1 MGARMSMSDGKDNE
15 VPTTGRKPLTLSR
28 NVGAGTVRQ
37 SFSHGRTNQVVV
49 EVKKKRV
56 IGPSDTP
63 PAQGVGGV
71 PKPAFTPSARPAAP
85 PPPSARPSAPAPGQ
99 TATAA
104 PVRSTKTLGLSE
116 GEMKARTAA
125 LERARELE
133 VVRREQ
139 QRAEAEA
146 RQRRDDADRRRLDEE
161 RKAAEAEAERKQRE
175 EDDRL
180 SSEARAD
187 KLKAAAAA
195 VADAQN
201 NREAPEPRPEAQ
213 AETSETTEPQT
224 ESVDEVAPVE
234 VGESDDLLSELGGR
248 VKKQKVAIVRAPPV
262 SRAKGAQQR
271 RSGKLTITSALG
283 DDGDRQRS
291 LASVRRAREKERDR
305 RLRMMKGQEQGKQ
318 IREVIVPETI
328 TLAELANRM
337 AERVADVVKYLMKQ
351 GQMLSGADS
360 IDADTAELIVT
371 DFGHAIK
378 RVAESDVEIGL
389 DGVADTDENTAPR
402 PPVVT
407 IMGHVDH
414 GKTSLLDAIR
424 ATDVVK
430 GEAGGITQHIGAY
443 QVRVPS
449 GEKVTFLD
457 TPGHAAFSSMRARG
471 ASITDIVILVVAAD
485 DGVMPQTIEAISHAK
500 SSGVPIIVAVNKIDK
515 HEADPQKVLNELLQY
530 EVITEAVGGDTMW
543 VPISAKERTNVDTLL
558 ETVLLQAE
566 VLDLKANAD
575 RDAEGTVIEAKLDKG
590 RGSVATVL
598 VQRGTLKRG
607 DLVVAGSQWGRVKA
621 ITDERGQMLQSA
633 GPSLPVEI
641 LGLDGTPEPGD
652 VMVVVE
658 NEARAREVTDYRIR
672 LKRDKVVV
680 RQTARSGLEAMLAR
694 IKDQEVKEF
703 PVIVKAD
710 VGGSAEAITASLEK
724 FATDEVRAK
733 VIHQAVGGI
742 TESDV
747 LLAKSSGAPILAFN
761 TRAQKQ
767 VRELAQ
773 HEGVEIRYYSIIYNL
788 LDDIKDI
795 LSGMLEPERRE
806 NFLGY
811 ATILQVFNI
820 TKVGKIAGCK
830 ITEGNIK
837 RGCGVRLVRDDV
849 VIHEGKLSTLKR
861 FKEEVS
867 EVLAGQECG
876 MAFENY
882 QDLREGDQIECFD
895 VQIIKRSL

>member
-1 MGARMSMSDGKDNE
+1 MSMSDGNDNE
-15 VPTTGRKPLTLSR
+15 TPSGRKPLTLSR

-49 EVKKKRV
+49 EVKKKRI
-56 IGPSDTP
+56 IGPGDTP
-63 PAQGVGGV
+63 PAPAVGGA

-85 PPPSARPSAPAPGQ
+85 APEPRAAAPAPSAGGQ
-99 TATAA
+99 PAPA

-125 LERARELE
+125 LERAREQE
-133 VVRREQ
+133 NARREQ

-146 RQRRDDADRRRLDEE
+146 RQRRDDLDRRRLEEE
-161 RKAAEAEAERKQRE
+161 RRYQEEEAIRKQLE
-175 EDDRL
+175 EEARMTA
-180 SSEARAD
+180 EARAA
-187 KLKAAAAA
+187 KLETAAAAA
-195 VADAQN
+195 ADAKN
-201 NREAPEPRPEAQ
+201 NREAPAPRPEVEA
-213 AETSETTEPQT
+213 
-224 ESVDEVAPVE
+224 APVVE
-234 VGESDDLLSELGGR
+234 ASEPAEPELTPEEAEGADLLSELGGR

-305 RLRMMKGQEQGKQ
+305 RLRMMKGQDIKQ
-318 IREVIVPETI
+318 VREVVVPEVI

-337 AERVADVVKYLMKQ
+337 AERVTDVIKYMMKE
-351 GQMLSGADS
+351 GQMLKASDN
-360 IDADTAELIVT
+360 IDADTAELIVA

-389 DGVADTDENTAPR
+389 EGVADTDENTVPR

-424 ATDVVK
+424 TTNVVK

-443 QVRVPS
+443 QVKVPS
-449 GEKVTFLD
+449 GERITFLD
-457 TPGHAAFSSMRARG
+457 TPGHAAFSAMRSRG
-471 ASITDIVILVVAAD
+471 ASMTDIVILVVAAD

-500 SSGVPIIVAVNKIDK
+500 ASGVPIIVAVNKIDK
-515 HEADPQKVLNELLQY
+515 FDANPQKVLDELLQY

-543 VPISAKERTNVDTLL
+543 VPISAKERTNLDTLL

-566 VLDLKANAD
+566 VLDLKANEERA
-575 RDAEGTVIEAKLDKG
+575 AEGTVIEAKLDKG

-621 ITDERGQMLQSA
+621 ITDERGQMLPSA

-641 LGLDGTPEPGD
+641 LGLDGVPEPGD
-652 VMVVVE
+652 VVVVVE

-672 LKRDKVVV
+672 MKREKVVV

-710 VGGSAEAITASLEK
+710 VGGSAEAITVSLEK

-767 VRELAQ
+767 VRDLAE
-773 HEGVEIRYYSIIYNL
+773 HEGVEIRYYSVIYNL

-811 ATILQVFNI
+811 AQILQVFNI

-849 VIHEGKLSTLKR
+849 VIHEGTLSTLKR

-876 MAFENY
+876 MAFTNY

>member
-1 MGARMSMSDGKDNE
+1 MSMSDGNENE

-49 EVKKKRV
+49 EVKKKRT
-56 IGPSDTP
+56 IGPGEAP
-63 PAQGVGGV
+63 PAPAAGGGV
-71 PKPAFTPSARPAAP
+71 PKPAFAPTARPATP
-85 PPPSARPSAPAPGQ
+85 APAPR
-99 TATAA
+99 ATPAVPNNGEA
-104 PVRSTKTLGLSE
+104 PAPRSTKTLGLSE
-116 GEMKARTAA
+116 GEMKARMVA
-125 LERARELE
+125 LERAREQDNA
-133 VVRREQ
+133 RREQ

-146 RQRRDDADRRRLDEE
+146 RQRRDDADRRRLEEE
-161 RKAAEAEAERKQRE
+161 RKYAEEEVIRKQLE
-175 EDDRL
+175 E
-180 SSEARAD
+180 EARMTAEGRAA
-187 KLKAAAAA
+187 KLQAATAAAA
-195 VADAQN
+195 DAKN
-201 NREAPEPRPEAQ
+201 NREAPEPRPTQEAV
-213 AETSETTEPQT
+213 AEPEVEAEPELT
-224 ESVDEVAPVE
+224 AEE
-234 VGESDDLLSELGGR
+234 GESADLLSELGGR

-283 DDGDRQRS
+283 DDSDRQRS

-305 RLRMMKGQEQGKQ
+305 RLRMMKGQDTKQ
-318 IREVIVPETI
+318 VREVVVPEVI

-337 AERVADVVKYLMKQ
+337 AERVADVVKYMMKQ
-351 GQMLSGADS
+351 GQMLKGSDN
-360 IDADTAELIVT
+360 IDADTAELIVA
-371 DFGHAIK
+371 DFGHEIK

-389 DGVADTDENTAPR
+389 EGVADTDENTAPR

-424 ATDVVK
+424 TTDVVK

-443 QVRVPS
+443 QVRLPS
-449 GEKVTFLD
+449 GDKVTFLD

-471 ASITDIVILVVAAD
+471 AGITDIVILVVAAD

-500 SSGVPIIVAVNKIDK
+500 AAGVPIIVAVNKIDK
-515 HEADPQKVLNELLQY
+515 FDADPQKVLNELLQY

-543 VPISAKERTNVDTLL
+543 VPISAKERTNLDTLL
-558 ETVLLQAE
+558 ETVMLQAE
-566 VLDLKANAD
+566 VLDLKANSERA
-575 RDAEGTVIEAKLDKG
+575 AEGTVIEAKLDKG

-607 DLVVAGSQWGRVKA
+607 DLVVAGSQWGRIKA

-641 LGLDGTPEPGD
+641 LGLDGVPEPGD

-672 LKRDKVVV
+672 MKREKVVV

-767 VRELAQ
+767 VRDLAE

-849 VIHEGKLSTLKR
+849 VIHEGTLSTLKR

-876 MAFENY
+876 MAFTNY

>member
-1 MGARMSMSDGKDNE
+1 MSMSDGNDNE
-15 VPTTGRKPLTLSR
+15 AATTGRKPLTLSR

-49 EVKKKRV
+49 EVKKKRT
-56 IGPSDTP
+56 IGPGEAP
-63 PAQGVGGV
+63 PAAVAGGV
-71 PKPAFTPSARPAAP
+71 PKPAFTPTARPAAP
-85 PPPSARPSAPAPGQ
+85 APAPRS
-99 TATAA
+99 A
-104 PVRSTKTLGLSE
+104 PPPNTGEAPAVRTTKTLGLSE
-116 GEMKARTAA
+116 GEMKARMVA
-125 LERARELE
+125 LERAREQDNA
-133 VVRREQ
+133 RREQ

-146 RQRRDDADRRRLDEE
+146 RQRRDDADRRRLEEE
-161 RKAAEAEAERKQRE
+161 RKYAEEEAIRKQLE
-175 EDDRL
+175 E
-180 SSEARAD
+180 EARMTAED
-187 KLKAAAAA
+187 RAAKLQSASTAAA
-195 VADAQN
+195 DAKN
-201 NREAPEPRPEAQ
+201 NREAPEPRPAQ
-213 AETSETTEPQT
+213 DAAEDRTEP
-224 ESVDEVAPVE
+224 EVEAEPELTVE
-234 VGESDDLLSELGGR
+234 EGESADLLSELGGR

-283 DDGDRQRS
+283 DDSDRQRS

-305 RLRMMKGQEQGKQ
+305 RLRMLKGQDAKQ
-318 IREVIVPETI
+318 VREVIVPEKI

-337 AERVADVVKYLMKQ
+337 AERVADVVKYMMKQ
-351 GQMLSGADS
+351 GQMLGPNDT
-360 IDADTAELIVT
+360 IDTDTAELIVT
-371 DFGHAIK
+371 DFGHEIK

-389 DGVADTDENTAPR
+389 EGIADTDENTAPR

-424 ATDVVK
+424 KADVVK

-443 QVRVPS
+443 QVGLPS

-457 TPGHAAFSSMRARG
+457 TPGHAAFSAMRSRG
-471 ASITDIVILVVAAD
+471 ASMTDIVILVVAAD

-500 SSGVPIIVAVNKIDK
+500 ASGVPIIVAVNKIDK
-515 HEADPQKVLNELLQY
+515 FDADPQKVLNELLQY

-543 VPISAKERTNVDTLL
+543 VPISAKERTNLDTLL

-566 VLDLKANAD
+566 VLDLKANPERA
-575 RDAEGTVIEAKLDKG
+575 AEGTVIEAKLDKG

-641 LGLDGTPEPGD
+641 LGLDGVPEPGD

-672 LKRDKVVV
+672 MKREKVVV

-767 VRELAQ
+767 VRDLAE
-773 HEGVEIRYYSIIYNL
+773 HEGVEIRYYSVIYNL

-849 VIHEGKLSTLKR
+849 VIHEGTLSTLKR

-876 MAFENY
+876 MAFTNY

>member
-1 MGARMSMSDGKDNE
+1 MSMSDGNDNE
-15 VPTTGRKPLTLSR
+15 APAGRKPLTLSR

-49 EVKKKRV
+49 EVKKKRI
-56 IGPSDTP
+56 IGPGDAPAAGTP
-63 PAQGVGGV
+63 GAA

-85 PPPSARPSAPAPGQ
+85 APEAKATPSAGAAPA
-99 TATAA
+99 A
-104 PVRSTKTLGLSE
+104 PPAVRSTKTLGLSE

-125 LERARELE
+125 LERQRELE
-133 VVRREQ
+133 NIRREKE
-139 QRAEAEA
+139 RAEAEA
-146 RQRRDDADRRRLDEE
+146 RQRREDADRRRLEEE
-161 RKAAEAEAERKQRE
+161 RRYIEEEKIRKELEEEARMSA
-175 EDDRL
+175 
-180 SSEARAD
+180 EARAV
-187 KLKAAAAA
+187 KLQTAAAAA
-195 VADAQN
+195 ADAKN
-201 NREAPEPRPEAQ
+201 NREAPAPRPEAD
-213 AETSETTEPQT
+213 EPVVVEAPQ
-224 ESVDEVAPVE
+224 EVEPE
-234 VGESDDLLSELGGR
+234 LTIEEGESADLLSELGGR

-305 RLRMMKGQEQGKQ
+305 RLRMMKGQDAKQ
-318 IREVIVPETI
+318 VREVIVPEKI

-337 AERVADVVKYLMKQ
+337 AERVADVVKYMMKQ
-351 GQMLSGADS
+351 GQMLGPNDT
-360 IDADTAELIVT
+360 IDTDTAELIVA
-371 DFGHAIK
+371 DFGHEIK

-389 DGVADTDENTAPR
+389 EGVADTDENTAPR

-424 ATDVVK
+424 KADVVK

-443 QVRVPS
+443 QVGLPS

-457 TPGHAAFSSMRARG
+457 TPGHAAFSAMRSRG
-471 ASITDIVILVVAAD
+471 ASMTDIVILVVAAD

-500 SSGVPIIVAVNKIDK
+500 ASGVPIIVAVNKIDK
-515 HEADPQKVLNELLQY
+515 FDADPQKVLNELLQY

-543 VPISAKERTNVDTLL
+543 VPISAKERTNLDTLL

-566 VLDLKANAD
+566 VLDLKANPERA
-575 RDAEGTVIEAKLDKG
+575 AEGTVIEAKLDKG

-641 LGLDGTPEPGD
+641 LGLDGVPEPGD

-672 LKRDKVVV
+672 MKREKVVV

-767 VRELAQ
+767 VRDLAE

-811 ATILQVFNI
+811 AKILEVFNI

-861 FKEEVS
+861 FKDEVA

>member
-1 MGARMSMSDGKDNE
+1 MSMSDGNDKE
-15 VPTTGRKPLTLSR
+15 VPATGRKPLTLSR

-49 EVKKKRV
+49 EVKKKRT
-56 IGPSDTP
+56 IGPGEA
-63 PAQGVGGV
+63 PAAPAAGGA
-71 PKPAFTPSARPAAP
+71 PKPAFAPSARPAAP
-85 PPPSARPSAPAPGQ
+85 APAPRPAPTG
-99 TATAA
+99 TPATGEAPAA
-104 PVRSTKTLGLSE
+104 PRSTKTLGLSE
-116 GEMKARTAA
+116 GEMKARMAA
-125 LERARELE
+125 LERARQQDEA
-133 VVRREQ
+133 RREQ

-146 RQRRDDADRRRLDEE
+146 CQRREEADRRRLEEE
-161 RKAAEAEAERKQRE
+161 RKYAEAEAERRRRE
-175 EDDRL
+175 DEERQTA
-180 SSEARAD
+180 EMRAA
-187 KLKAAAAA
+187 KVQNATAAAAEA
-195 VADAQN
+195 KA
-201 NREAPEPRPEAQ
+201 NREAPDARPE
-213 AETSETTEPQT
+213 T
-224 ESVDEVAPVE
+224 VDADEGNDVLEEGVEEIAPE
-234 VGESDDLLSELGGR
+234 EGESADLLSELGGR
-248 VKKQKVAIVRAPPV
+248 VKKQKVPIVRAPVV

-283 DDGDRQRS
+283 DDSDRQRS

-305 RLRMMKGQEQGKQ
+305 RLRMMKGQDQTKQ
-318 IREVIVPETI
+318 VREVVVPEVI

-337 AERVADVVKYLMKQ
+337 AERVTDVIKYLMKQ
-351 GQMLSGADS
+351 GQMIKGSDN

-371 DFGHAIK
+371 DFGHSVK

-389 DGVADTDENTAPR
+389 EGVADTDENTVPR

-424 ATDVVK
+424 TTDVVK

-443 QVRVPS
+443 QVRLPS

-485 DGVMPQTIEAISHAK
+485 DGVMPQTVEAISHAK
-500 SSGVPIIVAVNKIDK
+500 ASGVPIIVAVNKIDK
-515 HEADPQKVLNELLQY
+515 HEANPDKVLNELLQY

-543 VPISAKERTNVDTLL
+543 VPISAKERTNLDTLL

-566 VLDLKANAD
+566 VLDLRANAE
-575 RDAEGTVIEAKLDKG
+575 RAAEGTVIEAKLDKG

-607 DLVVAGSQWGRVKA
+607 DIVVAGSQWGRVRA
-621 ITDERGQMLQSA
+621 ITDERGQMLAEA

-652 VMVVVE
+652 VVVVVDS
-658 NEARAREVTDYRIR
+658 EARAREVTDYRIR
-672 LKRDKVVV
+672 MKREKVVV

-710 VGGSAEAITASLEK
+710 VGGSAEAITASIEK

-761 TRAQKQ
+761 TRAPKQ
-767 VRELAQ
+767 VRDLAE

-811 ATILQVFNI
+811 AQILQVFNI

-861 FKEEVS
+861 FKDEVQ

-882 QDLREGDQIECFD
+882 QDIREGDQIECFD

>member
-1 MGARMSMSDGKDNE
+1 MSDGNENE
-15 VPTTGRKPLTLSR
+15 VPTGRKPLTLSR

-49 EVKKKRV
+49 EVKKKRI
-56 IGPSDTP
+56 IGAGEAPAAPSP
-63 PAQGVGGV
+63 SGA
-71 PKPAFTPSARPAAP
+71 PKPSFSPSARQLAP
-85 PPPSARPSAPAPGQ
+85 PQESRATPQAGTGSPTSGAPTAPG
-99 TATAA
+99 

-125 LERARELE
+125 LERSRELE
-133 VVRREQ
+133 NVRREQ

-146 RQRRDDADRRRLDEE
+146 RQRRDDLDRRRLEEE

-175 EDDRL
+175 EEERMTA
-180 SSEARAD
+180 EARAA
-187 KLKAAAAA
+187 KLQTAAAAA
-195 VADAQN
+195 AEAQN
-201 NREAPEPRPEAQ
+201 NREAPAARPETEVEAPHVVET
-213 AETSETTEPQT
+213 AEDGEAEPAA
-224 ESVDEVAPVE
+224 EE
-234 VGESDDLLSELGGR
+234 GESADLLSELGGR

-271 RSGKLTITSALG
+271 RSGRLTITSALG

-305 RLRMMKGQEQGKQ
+305 RLKMMGGQDQGKQ
-318 IREVIVPETI
+318 VREVVVPEVI

-337 AERVADVVKYLMKQ
+337 AERLADVIKYLMKQ
-351 GQMLSGADS
+351 GQMMKGSDNV
-360 IDADTAELIVT
+360 DADTAELIVT
-371 DFGHAIK
+371 DFGHVIK

-389 DGVADTDENTAPR
+389 DGVADTDDNMVPR
-402 PPVVT
+402 PAVVT

-443 QVRVPS
+443 QVGLPT

-471 ASITDIVILVVAAD
+471 ASVTDIVILVVAAD
-485 DGVMPQTIEAISHAK
+485 DGVMPQTVEAISHAK
-500 SSGVPIIVAVNKIDK
+500 ASGVPIIVAVNKIDK

-543 VPISAKERTNVDTLL
+543 VPISAKERTNLDTLL

-566 VLDLKANAD
+566 VLDLKANAE
-575 RDAEGTVIEAKLDKG
+575 RAAEGTVIEAKLDKG

-607 DLVVAGSQWGRVKA
+607 DLVVAGSQWGRVRA

-652 VMVVVE
+652 VVVVVE
-658 NEARAREVTDYRIR
+658 SEARAREVTDYRIR
-672 LKRDKVVV
+672 MKREKVVV

-710 VGGSAEAITASLEK
+710 VGGSAEAISASLEK

-733 VIHQAVGGI
+733 VIHQGVGGI

-761 TRAQKQ
+761 TRAPKQ
-767 VRELAQ
+767 VRDLAE

-811 ATILQVFNI
+811 AQILQVFNI

-830 ITEGNIK
+830 VTEGNIK

-861 FKEEVS
+861 FKDEVG
-867 EVLAGQECG
+867 EVIAGQECG

>member
-1 MGARMSMSDGKDNE
+1 MSDGNDNE
-15 VPTTGRKPLTLSR
+15 VPAGRKPLTLSR

-49 EVKKKRV
+49 EVKKKRI
-56 IGPSDTP
+56 IGPGDTP
-63 PAQGVGGV
+63 AGPVVGGA
-71 PKPAFTPSARPAAP
+71 PKPAFAPSARPAVPAP
-85 PPPSARPSAPAPGQ
+85 ARPVSARDSAPAPGSQ
-99 TATAA
+99 PAAA
-104 PVRSTKTLGLSE
+104 PVRITKTLGLSE

-125 LERARELE
+125 LERSRELE
-133 VVRREQ
+133 NVGREQ
-139 QRAEAEA
+139 QRAETEA

-161 RKAAEAEAERKQRE
+161 RKTAEAEAERKQRE
-175 EDDRL
+175 EDERMTA
-180 SSEARAD
+180 EARAA
-187 KLKAAAAA
+187 KLETAAAAA
-195 VADAQN
+195 ADAKN
-201 NREAPEPRPEAQ
+201 NREAPAPRPEI
-213 AETSETTEPQT
+213 ETT
-224 ESVDEVAPVE
+224 APVVAE
-234 VGESDDLLSELGGR
+234 DAPVTEEEPTVEEGESADLLSELGGR

-305 RLRMMKGQEQGKQ
+305 RLRMMKGQDTKQ
-318 IREVIVPETI
+318 VREVVVPENI

-337 AERVADVVKYLMKQ
+337 AERVADVVKYMMKE
-351 GQMLSGADS
+351 GQMLGPNDI
-360 IDADTAELIVT
+360 IDTDTAELIVA

-389 DGVADTDENTAPR
+389 EGVADTDTNTITR

-424 ATDVVK
+424 KADVVK

-443 QVRVPS
+443 QVRLPS

-500 SSGVPIIVAVNKIDK
+500 ASGVPIIVAVNKIDK
-515 HEADPQKVLNELLQY
+515 FEADPQKVLNELLQY

-543 VPISAKERTNVDTLL
+543 VPISAKERTNLDTLL

-566 VLDLKANAD
+566 VLDLKANAE
-575 RDAEGTVIEAKLDKG
+575 RAAEGTVIEAKLDKG

-658 NEARAREVTDYRIR
+658 NEARAREVTDYRVR
-672 LKRDKVVV
+672 MKREKVVV

-767 VRELAQ
+767 VRDLAE

-849 VIHEGKLSTLKR
+849 VIHEGTLSTLKR

-876 MAFENY
+876 MAFTNY

>member
-1 MGARMSMSDGKDNE
+1 MSMSDGNENE

-49 EVKKKRV
+49 EVKKKRT
-56 IGPSDTP
+56 IGPGEAP
-63 PAQGVGGV
+63 PAPAAAGGA
-71 PKPAFTPSARPAAP
+71 PKPAFAPTARPAAP
-85 PPPSARPSAPAPGQ
+85 APAPRP
-99 TATAA
+99 TTAA
-104 PVRSTKTLGLSE
+104 PNTGEAPAPRLTKTLGLSE
-116 GEMKARTAA
+116 GEMKARMVA
-125 LERARELE
+125 LERAREQDNA
-133 VVRREQ
+133 RREQ

-146 RQRRDDADRRRLDEE
+146 RQRRDDADRRRLEEE
-161 RKAAEAEAERKQRE
+161 RKYAEEEMIRKQLE
-175 EDDRL
+175 E
-180 SSEARAD
+180 EARMTAEGRAA
-187 KLKAAAAA
+187 KLQAATAAAA
-195 VADAQN
+195 DAKN
-201 NREAPEPRPEAQ
+201 NREAPEPRPAQEVVSEPEVEA
-213 AETSETTEPQT
+213 EPELT
-224 ESVDEVAPVE
+224 VE
-234 VGESDDLLSELGGR
+234 EGESADLLSELGGR

-283 DDGDRQRS
+283 DDSDRQRS

-305 RLRMMKGQEQGKQ
+305 RLRMMKGQDAKQ
-318 IREVIVPETI
+318 VREVIVPETI

-337 AERVADVVKYLMKQ
+337 AERVADVVKYMMKQ
-351 GQMLSGADS
+351 GQMLKGSDN
-360 IDADTAELIVT
+360 IDADTAELIVA
-371 DFGHAIK
+371 DFGHEIK

-389 DGVADTDENTAPR
+389 EGVADTDENTAPR

-424 ATDVVK
+424 TTDVVK

-443 QVRVPS
+443 QVRLPS
-449 GEKVTFLD
+449 GDKVTFLD

-471 ASITDIVILVVAAD
+471 AGITDIVILVVAAD

-500 SSGVPIIVAVNKIDK
+500 AAGVPIIVAVNKIDK
-515 HEADPQKVLNELLQY
+515 FDADPQKVLNELLQY

-543 VPISAKERTNVDTLL
+543 VPISAKERTNLDTLL
-558 ETVLLQAE
+558 ETVMLQAE
-566 VLDLKANAD
+566 VLDLKANSERA
-575 RDAEGTVIEAKLDKG
+575 AEGTVIEAKLDKG

-607 DLVVAGSQWGRVKA
+607 DLVVAGSQWGRIKA

-641 LGLDGTPEPGD
+641 LGLDGVPEPGD

-672 LKRDKVVV
+672 MKREKVVV

-767 VRELAQ
+767 VRDLAE

-849 VIHEGKLSTLKR
+849 VIHEGTLSTLKR

-876 MAFENY
+876 MAFTNY

>member
-1 MGARMSMSDGKDNE
+1 MSMSDGNNNE
-15 VPTTGRKPLTLSR
+15 VPAGRKPLTLSR

-56 IGPSDTP
+56 IGPGEAAGN
-63 PAQGVGGV
+63 PAGAG
-71 PKPAFTPSARPAAP
+71 PKPSFTPSTRPV
-85 PPPSARPSAPAPGQ
+85 APAPEAKAGAP
-99 TATAA
+99 ATAPATPA
-104 PVRSTKTLGLSE
+104 PRSTKTLGLSE

-125 LERARELE
+125 LERAREIDA
-133 VVRREQ
+133 VRQQQ

-146 RQRRDDADRRRLDEE
+146 RQRREEADRRRLEEE
-161 RKAAEAEAERKQRE
+161 RRYKEEEEIRKQLE
-175 EDDRL
+175 EEERQAAI
-180 SSEARAD
+180 ARAARAQNAD
-187 KLKAAAAA
+187 AAATAA
-195 VADAQN
+195 RA
-201 NREAPEPRPEAQ
+201 NREAPEPRPESND
-213 AETSETTEPQT
+213 AETDVTDIPAEP
-224 ESVDEVAPVE
+224 EAPTPE
-234 VGESDDLLSELGGR
+234 AIEEGESADLLSELGGR
-248 VKKQKVAIVRAPPV
+248 VKKQKVAVVRAPPV

-283 DDGDRQRS
+283 DDSDRQRS

-305 RLRMMKGQEQGKQ
+305 RLRMMGGQDQGKQ
-318 IREVIVPETI
+318 VREVIVPEVI

-337 AERVADVVKYLMKQ
+337 AERVADVIKYMMKQ
-351 GQMLSGADS
+351 GQMLKGSDN
-360 IDADTAELIVT
+360 IDADTAELIVV
-371 DFGHAIK
+371 DFGHTIK

-389 DGVADTDENTAPR
+389 EGVADTDANTTPR

-424 ATDVVK
+424 TTDVVK

-443 QVRVPS
+443 QVRLPS
-449 GEKVTFLD
+449 GDKVTFLD

-471 ASITDIVILVVAAD
+471 AGITDIVILVVAAD
-485 DGVMPQTIEAISHAK
+485 DGVMPQTVEAISHAK
-500 SSGVPIIVAVNKIDK
+500 AAGVPIIVAVNKIDK
-515 HEADPQKVLNELLQY
+515 FDANPEKVLNELLQY

-543 VPISAKERTNVDTLL
+543 VPISAKERTNLDTLL

-566 VLDLKANAD
+566 VLDLKANAE
-575 RDAEGTVIEAKLDKG
+575 RAAEGTVIEAKLDKG
-590 RGSVATVL
+590 RGSVATIL

-607 DLVVAGSQWGRVKA
+607 DLVVAGSQWGRVRA

-633 GPSLPVEI
+633 GPSQPVEI

-652 VMVVVE
+652 VVVVVE

-672 LKRDKVVV
+672 MKREKVVV

-761 TRAQKQ
+761 TRAPKQ
-767 VRELAQ
+767 VRDMAE
-773 HEGVEIRYYSIIYNL
+773 HEGVEIRYYSVIYNL
-788 LDDIKDI
+788 LDDIKDV

-811 ATILQVFNI
+811 AQILQVFNI

-830 ITEGNIK
+830 VTEGNIK

-849 VIHEGKLSTLKR
+849 VIHEGTLSTLKR
-861 FKEEVS
+861 FKDEVQD
-867 EVLAGQECG
+867 VIMGQECG